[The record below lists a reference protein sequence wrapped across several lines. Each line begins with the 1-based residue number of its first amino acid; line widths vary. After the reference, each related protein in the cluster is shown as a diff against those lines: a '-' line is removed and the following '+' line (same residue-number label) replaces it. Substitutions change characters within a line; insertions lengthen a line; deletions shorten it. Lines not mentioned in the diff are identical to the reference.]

1 MASSKWLSERRLKDE
16 RATLFA
22 NMPRGQRN
30 VTHYSTDK
38 SQGAAAAN
46 GVARSN
52 LSYNKDVKPE
62 VCL

>member
-1 MASSKWLSERRLKDE
+1 
-16 RATLFA
+16 
-22 NMPRGQRN
+22 MPRGQRN